1 MRRIRT
7 LATLMLLV
15 LSTGCGTT
23 RSVLV
28 EDNAGG
34 DAFARIAGR
43 PVEPG
48 DLLEIDLVDGRR
60 LQGKLEQVGP
70 DALWLRVFRGPGDPA
85 RPLPPAASA
94 VVAVPLADV
103 QRCSLLTW
111 PRWIPFHDYL
121 LLAIGLALTTWLILS

>member
-1 MRRIRT
+1 MRPFWK
-7 LATLMLLV
+7 LAGLMLL
-15 LSTGCGTT
+15 LATTGCGTT

-70 DALWLRVFRGPGDPA
+70 DALWLRVFRGPGDSA
-85 RPLPPAASA
+85 RPLPRAAHPILS
-94 VVAVPLADV
+94 VPLADIE
-103 QRCSLLTW
+103 RCTLMAWTPWL
-111 PRWIPFHDYL
+111 PLRDYL
-121 LLAIGLALTTWLILS
+121 LIALGLALTTWVSMP